1 MAILVTDGVVF
12 RRDANG
18 DLLFP
23 LQLATGLEA
32 VSIGIRTRLLMC
44 RGEWFLDL
52 DAGIP
57 YLPTA
62 DGVVTEQMAIL
73 GQAFDPVK
81 VRAAFIREIL
91 ATPGV
96 VDVPLFRMVFDG
108 PTRVLSITWIAK
120 TRFGDTPIETLAQE
134 I

>member
-1 MAILVTDGVVF
+1 MALLVTDGVVF

-18 DLLFP
+18 DILFP
-23 LQLATGLEA
+23 LQLAAGLEA

-57 YLPTA
+57 YLPTE

-81 VRAAFIREIL
+81 VRAAYLREIL
-91 ATPGV
+91 STPGV
-96 VDVPLFRMVFDG
+96 IDVPVFRMAFDG
-108 PTRVLSITWIAK
+108 PTRVLSITWVAK
-120 TRFGDTPIETLAQE
+120 TRFGDTPIETLSQE
-134 I
+134 L